1 MNSEQY
7 ANSFDEYYA
16 AVYDRWRLYNE
27 KAPKDI
33 VGEEYEKLR
42 TSLYRS
48 LNLNVVEDKKRKRIA
63 GYDAD
68 LAIEKDGKIIIVEEA
83 KGHYVDSCFLQRA
96 LVSCAKVVNHSLEGG
111 GEPPYFVL
119 SCPTRMKNF
128 EPAFNEIIRLFK
140 PDIAASMKEKFLY
153 FPLCKHGR
161 IPKESYYQSVNNC
174 FALDEGLINKEIAFM
189 EKLKNG

>member
-7 ANSFDEYYA
+7 TNSFDEFYA
-16 AVYDRWRLYNE
+16 AVYDRWRLYSE

-42 TSLYRS
+42 TNLYQ
-48 LNLNVVEDKKRKRIA
+48 NLNFNVIEDKSRKRIA

-68 LAIEKDGKIIIVEEA
+68 LAIEKDGEIIIVEEA

-96 LVSCAKVVNHSLEGG
+96 LVSCGKVVNHYLEGG
-111 GEPPYFVL
+111 KEPPYFVL

-128 EPAFNEIIRLFK
+128 DAAFNDTVRLFK
-140 PDIAASMKEKFLY
+140 PDIASSMKEKFIY
-153 FPLCKHGR
+153 FPLCQHGR
-161 IPKESYYQSVNNC
+161 VPKDSYYQSVKNC